1 MEHLILDHSS
11 ASQRDTTRRAFRDL
25 LLEAYQ
31 ERELLLRSRIEP
43 LLESP
48 APRDA
53 VRPSAERPQLS
64 LVEEMRRNGHLR
76 AKDSA
81 PRMRTIPPLR
91 APDTSAIR
99 NEGARRRPD
108 NVEHARREPD
118 RIGIQTKLDSRD
130 ADGSFDIQ
138 PQKYN
143 PIAWRPEI
151 TALAKN
157 VISAATT
164 KLPAI
169 AARNVAEAFVPSRD
183 REVNHDVALQR
194 LWHRGLT
201 FLAIFG
207 GTLGLWSVATT
218 MSSAVI
224 GPGQFVVD
232 GSVKKVQHP
241 TGGVVSQLLVRE
253 GDQVSEGDLLI
264 RLDETVTRAN
274 LQVIVGQLDELLG
287 RRARLE
293 AERDGTEAMSIPA
306 ELSGRSSDPEVTRI
320 VASERKLFQARRSAR
335 ESQRAQLNKRIT
347 QLQNEALGLQSQL
360 GANSSETQIISE
372 ELKGVRELYTKQLVP
387 LVRVNGLER
396 QAVNLNGQKGQLT
409 ASIAQTEGKIAEIE
423 LQIMQIGEDLR
434 AEAQKELREVQGKI
448 AELSERRVA
457 ADDQLKRVELRAP
470 NSGKVHQ
477 LAVHTIG
484 GVISPAEPAM
494 LIVPTKGELVVEARV
509 MPQDRDQLQVGQNV
523 MVRVHSSNQR
533 NTPELKGTLSRIAAD
548 VSKDPNASNA
558 SPFYGVWVNVPSAEL
573 TRLRGLSIA
582 AGMQAEVFI
591 EAGSRS
597 PLSYLLKPLTD
608 QVSRAFK
615 ER

>member
-31 ERELLLRSRIEP
+31 ERELLLRSRLEP
-43 LLESP
+43 ILESP
-48 APRDA
+48 APRDT
-53 VRPSAERPQLS
+53 VRQNAERPQLS

-91 APDTSAIR
+91 APDTSASRI
-99 NEGARRRPD
+99 EDTRRRRDTIEDTP
-108 NVEHARREPD
+108 RGPGSL
-118 RIGIQTKLDSRD
+118 GIQTKLDARET
-130 ADGSFDIQ
+130 DGDLGIQ

-151 TALAKN
+151 TSLAKN
-157 VISAATT
+157 VISAAAT
-164 KLPAI
+164 KLPVI

-183 REVNHDVALQR
+183 KEVNHDVALQR

-201 FLAIFG
+201 FLAIFS

-293 AERDGTEAMSIPA
+293 AERDGTDAMSIPA

-360 GANSSETQIISE
+360 GANGSEIQIISE

-409 ASIAQTEGKIAEIE
+409 ASIAQNEGKIAEIE
-423 LQIMQIGEDLR
+423 LQILQIGEDLR

-573 TRLRGLSIA
+573 TRLSGLSIT

>member
-1 MEHLILDHSS
+1 MEHLILDHSLS
-11 ASQRDTTRRAFRDL
+11 PQRDTAKRAFRDL

-43 LLESP
+43 TLASP
-48 APRDA
+48 ARRDA
-53 VRPSAERPQLS
+53 VRPNAERPQVS

-76 AKDSA
+76 TKESA

-91 APDTSAIR
+91 APDTRDSRI
-99 NEGARRRPD
+99 EDTRRRPETIED
-108 NVEHARREPD
+108 TPRRPFSL
-118 RIGIQTKLDSRD
+118 GIQTKPDSRET
-130 ADGSFDIQ
+130 DGGFDVQ

-151 TALAKN
+151 TSLAKS
-157 VISAATT
+157 VISAAAT

-169 AARNVAEAFVPSRD
+169 AARNVAEAFVPSR
-183 REVNHDVALQR
+183 EKEANHDIALQR
-194 LWHRGLT
+194 LWHKGLT

-224 GPGQFVVD
+224 GSGQFVVD
-232 GSVKKVQHP
+232 GSVKKIQHP

-274 LQVIVGQLDELLG
+274 LQVIVGQLHELLG

-293 AERDGTEAMSIPA
+293 AERDGTDAMSIPA

-335 ESQRAQLNKRIT
+335 ESQRAQLNKRIA

-360 GANSSETQIISE
+360 GANGSEIQIISE
-372 ELKGVRELYTKQLVP
+372 ELKGVRELYSKQLVP

-457 ADDQLKRVELRAP
+457 AEDQLKRVELRAP

-523 MVRVHSSNQR
+523 MVRIHTSNQR

-548 VSKDPNASNA
+548 VSKDPNVSNA
-558 SPFYGVWVNVPSAEL
+558 SPFYGVWVNVPSTEL
-573 TRLRGLSIA
+573 TRLSGLSIT